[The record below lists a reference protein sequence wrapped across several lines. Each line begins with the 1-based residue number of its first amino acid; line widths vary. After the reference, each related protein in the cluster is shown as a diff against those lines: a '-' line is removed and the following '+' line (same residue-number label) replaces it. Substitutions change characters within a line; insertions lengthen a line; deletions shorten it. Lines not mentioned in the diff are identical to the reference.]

1 MKAMKDIEGIF
12 WGNTVFSRIISKFQN
27 IPVLMGTNADEGS
40 KAAMNFLPEFFPNI
54 EMKNPKLN
62 KEEFDEIVENI
73 FSPYPRVV
81 S

>member
-1 MKAMKDIEGIF
+1 
-12 WGNTVFSRIISKFQN
+12 
-27 IPVLMGTNADEGS
+27 MGTNADEGS
-40 KAAMNFLPEFFPNI
+40 KAAMNFLPEFFPSI

-62 KEEFDEIVENI
+62 KEEFDEIVEKI

>member
-1 MKAMKDIEGIF
+1 
-12 WGNTVFSRIISKFQN
+12 
-27 IPVLMGTNADEGS
+27 MGTNADEGS
-40 KAAMNFLPEFFPNI
+40 KAAIDFLPEFFPNI

-62 KEEFDEIVENI
+62 KEEFDEIVKNI